1 MFDLGRYYTFR
12 ISRPTQ
18 QKGRSLSKSGLN
30 INSKSNYIFAGFN
43 VPLSPYR
50 LFLPAAFA
58 FTQRA
63 LADAAIFALEAA
75 LIFRLAFFA
84 AGFVDRFDPFT
95 FAHLD
100 LAAALILARP
110 AALILRLGLAV

>member
-1 MFDLGRYYTFR
+1 
-12 ISRPTQ
+12 
-18 QKGRSLSKSGLN
+18 
-30 INSKSNYIFAGFN
+30 

-75 LIFRLAFFA
+75 LIFRLVFFA

-95 FAHLD
+95 FAHLA
-100 LAAALILARP
+100 LAAARILARP
-110 AALILRLGLAV
+110 AALILRLGLAVLASVVLPPPSLISSFCSFSICSVIEAARRNCFDVRLIILMR